1 MSSSFAIDL
10 EKLKSLGINDPR
22 SAAALEM
29 ILDKSLTSDQRLFL
43 SLWGSHLLKTVLFEP
58 KQKIITAGSLVEE
71 GYLIISG
78 SLVGIED
85 DHIYRLGP
93 GAVLGLAEGVINRP
107 SKMTVITATSV
118 QARLIPF
125 HKIDS
130 VISLLPKEVRGIL
143 FTIVKRTLAL
153 Q

>member
-58 KQKIITAGSLVEE
+58 KNKIITAGSLVEE

-130 VISLLPKEVRGIL
+130 VISLLPNEVRGIL